1 MAIDLLLID
10 EEHVTLTG
18 LNLRD
23 GPGKAHK
30 VLLTLPA
37 GTILWPQQKI
47 PSWVQGK
54 LVTQEG
60 KAASDWIKVG
70 VLTPLGADEK
80 TDQIVGYCW
89 IGTAS
94 TPTFVS
100 TKKDAIVDSQP
111 TQQS

>member
-1 MAIDLLLID
+1 MAIDLSLID

-23 GPGKAHK
+23 GPGKARR

-70 VLTPLGADEK
+70 VLTPLGADEN

-100 TKKDAIVDSQP
+100 TKKDRLS
-111 TQQS
+111 